1 MEVQRVGRVDEERE
15 GGDDGDLVDD
25 QLLPG
30 LNNYCFFFF
39 LFFLKKCLWLD
50 GLCNC

>member
-1 MEVQRVGRVDEERE
+1 MQRVGRVDEERE

-30 LNNYCFFFF
+30 LDNYRFF
-39 LFFLKKCLWLD
+39 LIFNCFFLKK
-50 GLCNC
+50 NVYR